1 MGGVEVDLSCYFYR
15 IKLLPKILKGIY
27 LKVERKHSISFKLL
41 RWVLSA
47 ALLVGFVLSFTQIA
61 YDVLVTRQLID
72 SDAKRILAM
81 FKDPST
87 QALYSLDRD
96 MGEQVVGGLLKHEAV
111 RAVMIGHE
119 GEPVLA
125 EGSRELQELFC
136 RALTDMV
143 FSQERIYQTALVGS
157 TDPSEY
163 YGDLRITID
172 TAIYGE
178 RLLKNSIVILV
189 SGILRALILGLV
201 LYLIYHALLTRP
213 LAKIIRH
220 LGRINPDRPGEYQLP
235 MMSGHEKNELG
246 VWSNKVNQL
255 LASIERNTYLR
266 REAEDSL
273 LLMSQIDFLT
283 GLPNRQELQLQLD
296 KIIDDARE
304 KQQGV
309 AVLCVGLDDFK
320 NINEQHNYQIGD
332 LLLQGVAQRL
342 RIHTIHDG
350 CVARLGGDQFVI
362 VHPEIKEPEQA
373 AVLAQNILDSLKEP
387 VIMTQS
393 YSSELVSIRLNATIG
408 ITLYPDDGD
417 STELL
422 LQQAEQTMQLAK
434 TGARNRYQFFIASI
448 DMEMRKRRRLKKEL
462 KDAIANNQLFLVYQ
476 PQINYSTK
484 KIIGVEAL
492 LRWKHPELG
501 MISPDIFI
509 PLAEQSSNIIEIGE
523 WVLEH
528 ACQQLRIWIDGGMSD
543 LRMAVNLSAVQLH
556 HTGLLHLVQEKL
568 AMYNLCPGNLELE
581 VTETGLMEDIKAAAK
596 NLRGLRS
603 MGVLVAIDD
612 FGTGYSSLS
621 YLKTLSLDK
630 IKIDKSFVQ
639 DMLDSEDNAIIV
651 KTIIQ
656 LSKSLGMQVIA
667 EGVETLEQ
675 ERFIV
680 ALGCDEG
687 QGYLYGKPTIASNVS
702 LLVNKA

>member
-1 MGGVEVDLSCYFYR
+1 LN
-15 IKLLPKILKGIY
+15 I
-27 LKVERKHSISFKLL
+27 ERKHSLSFKLL

-47 ALLVGFVLSFTQIA
+47 ALLVGFAFSLTQIA
-61 YDVLVTRQLID
+61 YDAFITRHLIE
-72 SDAKRILAM
+72 SDAERILAM

-87 QALYSLDRD
+87 QALYSLDQN
-96 MGEQVVGGLLKHEAV
+96 MGQQVVVGLLKHEAV
-111 RAVMIGHE
+111 RSAMIGND

-125 EGSRELQELFC
+125 QGSRELRKLFG
-136 RALTDMV
+136 RNLTDMV
-143 FSQERIYQTALVGS
+143 FSQERAYQIPLVSS
-157 TDPSEY
+157 TNPDEH
-163 YGDLRITID
+163 YGDLRIVLD
-172 TAIYGE
+172 TAVYGE
-178 RLLKNSIVILV
+178 RLLTNAVVILA
-189 SGILRALILGLV
+189 SGILRALVLGLV

-235 MMSGHEKNELG
+235 VLSGHEDNELG
-246 VWSNKVNQL
+246 VWTRNVNQL
-255 LASIERNTYLR
+255 LASIERNTDLR

-296 KIIDDARE
+296 KIIDDARD

-309 AVLCVGLDDFK
+309 AVLCLGLDDFK

-332 LLLQGVAQRL
+332 WLLQGLAQRL
-342 RIHTIHDG
+342 RIHTGLDG
-350 CVARLGGDQFVI
+350 CLARLGGDQFVI
-362 VHPEIKEPEQA
+362 VLSGIKDPEQA
-373 AVLAQNILDSLKEP
+373 AALAQNILDSLKEP
-387 VIMTQS
+387 LVMAQS
-393 YSSELVSIRLNATIG
+393 FGPEFLSVRLNATIG

-417 STELL
+417 NTELL

-434 TGARNRYQFFIASI
+434 RGARNRYQFFIASI
-448 DMEMRKRRRLKKEL
+448 DLEMRKRRRLKKEL
-462 KDAIANNQLFLVYQ
+462 KDAIINNQLYLVYQ
-476 PQINYSTK
+476 PQINYYTK

-492 LRWKHPELG
+492 LRWNHPELG
-501 MISPDIFI
+501 LIPPDVFI

-523 WVLEH
+523 WVLDQ
-528 ACQQLRIWIDGGMSD
+528 ACQQLRSWIDDGMHD
-543 LRMAVNLSAVQLH
+543 FRMAVNLSATQLH
-556 HTGLLHLVQEKL
+556 HADLLRQVKEKL
-568 AMYNLCPGNLELE
+568 AMYDLHPSSLELE

-596 NLRGLRS
+596 NLRGLRDI
-603 MGVLVAIDD
+603 GVLVAIDD

-675 ERFIV
+675 ERFIIE
-680 ALGCDEG
+680 LGCDEG
-687 QGYLYGKPTIASNVS
+687 QGYLYGKPSMASQVR
-702 LLVNKA
+702 LLVNNA